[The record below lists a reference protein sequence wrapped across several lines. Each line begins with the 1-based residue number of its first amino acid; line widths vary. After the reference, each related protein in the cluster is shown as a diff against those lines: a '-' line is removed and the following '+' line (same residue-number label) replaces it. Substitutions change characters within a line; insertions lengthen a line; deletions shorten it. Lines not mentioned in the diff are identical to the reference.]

1 MTKAERYRSI
11 LRNLDDWDDYL
22 LNESGLPGPRAN
34 LELLEAVVEEGDE
47 EKFSH
52 FLSYLQQPTDGTAAE
67 FLAVCGVAGQGKLVT
82 LGQHQALAD
91 LRSYASD
98 SRWRIREAVAIALQ
112 RVGDFDLNRLITEM
126 ESWSKGTL
134 LEKRAVVAAL
144 CEPRLLKSQ
153 DKAGKVLELL
163 NHITLSLLKEAGRRD
178 EHFKVLRKTLGYG
191 WSVAAAAYPV
201 LGKRFLEE
209 WFECRDK
216 DVQWIMREN
225 LKKERL
231 VRMDREWTAQ
241 WRSVVGVK

>member
-1 MTKAERYRSI
+1 MSKTQYYRSI
-11 LRNLDDWDDYL
+11 LKNLNDWEDYL

-34 LELLEAVVEEGDE
+34 LELLEAVIEEGDE

-52 FLSYLQQPTDGTAAE
+52 FLSYLKQTTDGTAAE

-82 LGQHQALAD
+82 LGQHHVLAD

-112 RVGDFDLNRLITEM
+112 RVGDYDLNKLISEM
-126 ESWSKGTL
+126 ESWSNGTL

-153 DKAGKVLELL
+153 DKAAKVLELL
-163 NHITLSLLKEAGRRD
+163 NHITLSLLREVDRRS
-178 EHFKVLRKTLGYG
+178 ENFQVLRKSLGYG
-191 WSVAAAAYPV
+191 WSVAAAAHPV
-201 LGKRFLEE
+201 LGKRLLEE
-209 WFECRDK
+209 WFKCRDK
-216 DVQWIMREN
+216 DVGWIMREN

-231 VRMDREWTAQ
+231 VRMDREWTAR
-241 WRSVVGVK
+241 WRLVVGVK